1 MINIKFNLQKTAVG
15 GLLFL
20 FSHQAF
26 CSVADLRVK
35 SIEVPAY
42 NLISDTLV
50 GMSTP
55 GSGKRNDFVLQLICD
70 LARGDKNQQQANEV
84 LQNNHIDVQS
94 IPAKGS
100 MSSLLING
108 DKADQ
113 ASTCAAYVAT
123 SLFRENDN
131 SALFDKSKAE
141 SGKIELTL
149 NQQRFAKEMKVRM
162 ALAQATANLYA
173 VVAANLPN
181 NSELSFSDY
190 QQSVASSVYN
200 YAPEYLKLIQ
210 KLYSNDKAIYTPV
223 AVTASSTSISDNE
236 SRELEITPQSIKFK
250 SKGVVWLG
258 EGKILGKEYFIPVK
272 IIDSPVANKPKASR
286 KANK

>member
-1 MINIKFNLQKTAVG
+1 MIKIKFNLQKTAVG

-20 FSHQAF
+20 VSHQAL
-26 CSVADLRVK
+26 CSVGELRVK
-35 SIEVPAY
+35 HIDVPAY

-55 GSGKRNDFVLQLICD
+55 SSGKRNDFVLQLVCD
-70 LARGDKNQQQANEV
+70 LARGDKNQQEVNAV
-84 LQNNHIDVQS
+84 LQHNHIDVQS

-113 ASTCAAYVAT
+113 ASTCAAYIAT
-123 SLFRENDN
+123 SLFNSSDN
-131 SALFDKSKAE
+131 AALFDKSKTE
-141 SGKIELTL
+141 SGKDELTL
-149 NQQRFAKEMKVRM
+149 NQPRFAREMKVRM
-162 ALAQATANLYA
+162 SLAQATANLYA
-173 VVAANLPN
+173 VIATNLPN
-181 NSELSFSDY
+181 NNELSFSDY
-190 QQSVASSVYN
+190 QQSVASSVYH

-210 KLYSNDKAIYTPV
+210 KLYASDKATYTPV
-223 AVTASSTSISDNE
+223 TVTSSVTSISDNQG
-236 SRELEITPQSIKFK
+236 RELEITPQSIKFK

-272 IIDSPVANKPKASR
+272 IIDSPVANKPKTS
-286 KANK
+286 KKTNK